1 MPRLTDA
8 EKSVLDGREGPL
20 KRVALQFI
28 VDYAEVMGAERLC
41 DVTKAHLFAGAH
53 HYIDACT
60 SDDIDEVISEMLL
73 CSTEKVSLDCFACY
87 AQADVGP
94 TDPVR
99 WQQLGVSPE
108 RHDRNRVILEKYTK
122 AGLYPA
128 ATCTPYLSGF
138 LPRMGEHYVST
149 ESHAVTLMNSLW
161 GACAN
166 ADGIEAAFCSAVC
179 GKTPL
184 WGNHIMSNRGG
195 THHFRVEFTPQ
206 NVMEWDLLGYV
217 IGSRTPTHSTPVLS
231 GDLGTPA
238 MVELKSCF
246 ASMATTGGAELCHII
261 GVTPEAPDFDRAF
274 RGRKAV
280 AEEVITP
287 RDLGE
292 AAVLFAGD
300 GEVVDYVSLGCPHYS
315 IDQVRDAAS
324 LLEGRKVHGD
334 SRLLVWTSPAVR
346 ELSDRAGYSRT
357 IELSGARLVTSS
369 CPLVSETWP
378 RDASTLVFDS
388 LKQAHY
394 IRPETK
400 ATVLFGSM
408 AQCIDAAV
416 AGRWERR
423 STR

>member
-1 MPRLTDA
+1 MIKLTDR
-8 EKSVLDGREGPL
+8 EKSILDGREGSL
-20 KRVALQFI
+20 KRAGLEFI
-28 VDYAEVMGAERLC
+28 VNYAEVLGAERLC

-53 HYIDACT
+53 HYMEACV

-73 CSTEKVSLDCFACY
+73 CSQERVSLDCFACY

-94 TDPVR
+94 TDPLR
-99 WQQLGVSPE
+99 WQELGVSPE
-108 RHDRNRVILEKYTK
+108 RHSKNSVILEKYTK
-122 AGLYPA
+122 AGLYPM

-166 ADGIEAAFCSAVC
+166 ADGIEAAYCSAVC

-184 WGNHIMSNRGG
+184 WGNHVMSNRRG
-195 THHFRVEFTPQ
+195 THHFRVDFTPQ
-206 NVMEWDLLGYV
+206 GVMEWDLLGYV
-217 IGSRTPTHSTPVLS
+217 VGSRTPTHSTPVLS
-231 GDLGTPA
+231 GDLGNPGV
-238 MVELKSCF
+238 VELKSCF
-246 ASMATTGGAELCHII
+246 ASMATTGGAELCHIV
-261 GVTPEAPDFDRAF
+261 GVTPEAPDFDRAIG
-274 RGRKAV
+274 GRKAV
-280 AEEVITP
+280 AEDAIT
-287 RDLGE
+287 LGDIE
-292 AAVLFAGD
+292 RAADLFAGS
-300 GEVVDYVSLGCPHYS
+300 GEAVNYVSLGCPHYS
-315 IDQVRDAAS
+315 IDQVRDAAA

-334 SRLLVWTSPAVR
+334 AVLWIWASPAVR
-346 ELSDRAGYSRT
+346 ELADRAGYSRT

-378 RDASTLVFDS
+378 RDASTLAFDS

-400 ATVLFGSM
+400 STVLFGSM
-408 AQCIDAAV
+408 AQCIDGAV
-416 AGRWERR
+416 TGRWERR

>member
-1 MPRLTDA
+1 MAKLTDR
-8 EKSVLDGREGPL
+8 EKSILDGREGPL

-28 VDYAEVMGAERLC
+28 VNYAKVLGAERLC

-53 HYIDACT
+53 HYMDACA

-73 CSTEKVSLDCFACY
+73 CSPERVSLDCFACY

-94 TDPVR
+94 TDPAR
-99 WQQLGVSPE
+99 WQELGVSPE
-108 RHDRNRVILEKYTK
+108 RHVKNRKILEKYTK
-122 AGLYPA
+122 AGLYPM

-166 ADGIEAAFCSAVC
+166 ADGIEAAYCSAVC

-184 WGNHIMSNRGG
+184 WGNHIMSNRRG

-206 NVMEWDLLGYV
+206 DVMEWDLLGYV
-217 IGSRTPTHSTPVLS
+217 VGSRTPTHSIPVLS
-231 GDLGTPA
+231 GDLGTPGV
-238 MVELKSCF
+238 VELKSCF
-246 ASMATTGGAELCHII
+246 ASMATTGGAELCHIV

-274 RGRKAV
+274 GSRKAAV
-280 AEEVITP
+280 EDAITFG
-287 RDLGE
+287 DIE
-292 AAVLFAGD
+292 KAADLFAGS
-300 GEVVDYVSLGCPHYS
+300 GEAVDYVSLGCPHYS
-315 IDQVRDAAS
+315 IDQVRDVAA
-324 LLEGRKVHGD
+324 LLEGREVHGD
-334 SRLLVWTSPAVR
+334 TALWIWTSPAVR
-346 ELSDRAGYSRT
+346 ELADRAGYSRT

-378 RDASTLVFDS
+378 RDASALVFDS

-400 ATVLFGSM
+400 STVLFGSM
-408 AQCIDAAV
+408 AQCVDAAV

-423 STR
+423 SSR